1 MTFVTERPIGYFL
14 QQNLFQW
21 FLEVFK
27 AIMRNCK
34 YLPKLASPPI
44 RFEDPIYGTTDLKY
58 IDFLIPAFLPTQHIL
73 LLLNSHRTIGGCLES
88 KRCPSIITVIQSIT
102 LILIFFPIWG
112 LECKGSIFAVILLM
126 FLSGFCGLM
135 YGEYS
140 TRFLYIEKFTAEVQK
155 LMKITLIVCVNVFL
169 ETRVIII
176 YHQKQE

>member
-88 KRCPSIITVIQSIT
+88 KRCPRGQNRRNSTVSHCC
-102 LILIFFPIWG
+102 W
-112 LECKGSIFAVILLM
+112 
-126 FLSGFCGLM
+126 
-135 YGEYS
+135 
-140 TRFLYIEKFTAEVQK
+140 
-155 LMKITLIVCVNVFL
+155 
-169 ETRVIII
+169 
-176 YHQKQE
+176 

>member
-58 IDFLIPAFLPTQHIL
+58 IDFLIPAFLPTFTFL
-73 LLLNSHRTIGGCLES
+73 LVSTFSCFSIVTERLEGVWNRSVVQVSSQLS
-88 KRCPSIITVIQSIT
+88 KALR
-102 LILIFFPIWG
+102 
-112 LECKGSIFAVILLM
+112 
-126 FLSGFCGLM
+126 
-135 YGEYS
+135 
-140 TRFLYIEKFTAEVQK
+140 
-155 LMKITLIVCVNVFL
+155 
-169 ETRVIII
+169 
-176 YHQKQE
+176 